1 MVEVIT
7 RQTDDIRRIVD
18 EFSKFARMPELK
30 RNNEDLCAL
39 IDSIITLQRAGQP
52 TVSINFSKPK
62 NPLMVS
68 VDATLINQAITNVLK
83 NAGEAMNLEC

>member
-30 RNNEDLCAL
+30 RKNEDLCAL
-39 IDSIITLQRAGQP
+39 VTSIISLQQAGQP
-52 TVSINFSKPK
+52 NVSINFFKPK
-62 NPLMVS
+62 IQL
-68 VDATLINQAITNVLK
+68 
-83 NAGEAMNLEC
+83 